1 VTHRKDRRPEAEK
14 FGALVRALR
23 EERGLTQDQLAE
35 RAGVSA
41 TYIGFIERGDNVPT
55 LTIILQIASALRVR
69 SSELLRDF

>member
-14 FGALVRALR
+14 FGAIVRKLR

-55 LTIILQIASALRVR
+55 LTIILQVASALKVR

>member
-14 FGALVRALR
+14 FGAIVRALR
-23 EERGLTQDQLAE
+23 EEQGLTQDQLAE

-55 LTIILQIASALRVR
+55 LTVILQIASALEVR
-69 SSELLRDF
+69 SSDLLRNF

>member
-14 FGALVRALR
+14 FGAIVRKLR

-55 LTIILQIASALRVR
+55 LTIILQIASALKVR
-69 SSELLRDF
+69 SSDLFRNF

>member
-14 FGALVRALR
+14 FGAIVRALR

-55 LTIILQIASALRVR
+55 LTIILQIASALKVR

>member
-14 FGALVRALR
+14 FGAIVRTLR

-35 RAGVSA
+35 RAGVST

-55 LTIILQIASALRVR
+55 LTIILQIASALKVR
-69 SSELLRDF
+69 SSELLREF

>member
-1 VTHRKDRRPEAEK
+1 MTHRKDRRPEAEK
-14 FGALVRALR
+14 FGAVVRALR

-55 LTIILQIASALRVR
+55 LTIILQIASALKVR
-69 SSELLRDF
+69 AAELLRGF

>member
-14 FGALVRALR
+14 FGAIVRALR
-23 EERGLTQDQLAE
+23 EEQGLTQDQLAE

-55 LTIILQIASALRVR
+55 LTIILQIASAFKVR

>member
-14 FGALVRALR
+14 FGDIVRTLR

-35 RAGVSA
+35 HAGVSA

-55 LTIILQIASALRVR
+55 LTIILQIASALKIRP
-69 SSELLRDF
+69 SDLIRDL

>member
-1 VTHRKDRRPEAEK
+1 MTHRKDRRPEAEK
-14 FGALVRALR
+14 FGAIVRKLR

-69 SSELLRDF
+69 CPDLLRDL

>member
-14 FGALVRALR
+14 FGAIVRALR
-23 EERGLTQDQLAE
+23 EEQGLTQDQLAE

-55 LTIILQIASALRVR
+55 LTVILQIAAALKVR
-69 SSELLRDF
+69 SSDFLRDF

>member
-14 FGALVRALR
+14 FGAIVRKLR

-55 LTIILQIASALRVR
+55 LTVILQIASALKIRP
-69 SSELLRDF
+69 SDFLRDF

>member
-1 VTHRKDRRPEAEK
+1 MTHRKDRRPEAEK
-14 FGALVRALR
+14 FGAVVRALR

-41 TYIGFIERGDNVPT
+41 TYIGFVERGDNVPT

-69 SSELLRDF
+69 SSDMLSDF

>member
-14 FGALVRALR
+14 FGAIVRKIR
-23 EERGLTQDQLAE
+23 EERSLTQDQLAE

-69 SSELLRDF
+69 TSDLLRDF

>member
-23 EERGLTQDQLAE
+23 EERGFTQDQLAE
-35 RAGVSA
+35 RAGVSS

-55 LTIILQIASALRVR
+55 LTIILQIASALKVR
-69 SSELLRDF
+69 SSDLLQDF